1 MAFYWTCSFCGANLD
16 HGERCDCRDAYK
28 IEKAAFASDQE
39 AQMPRSVN
47 AQKRVDTSIIT
58 IHSKTVKIKTGGKV
72 YGFH

>member
-1 MAFYWTCSFCGANLD
+1 MAFYWTCPFCGANLD

-47 AQKRVDTSIIT
+47 AQKRVDTVIAPPQRVRALRPQKT
-58 IHSKTVKIKTGGKV
+58 HS
-72 YGFH
+72 